1 MQARVFEA
9 GVCQPFRSGGITRA
23 AKGAGGA
30 KAYIVQQDDEHVGRA
45 LRRPQR
51 LKLREA
57 GIWVFGLN
65 RRGQTWRK
73 LTDKQK
79 AELNEAGALKLMQA
93 NPTLI
98 KRPVLETK
106 KRVHVGFTA
115 ADYQQLF
122 S

>member
-1 MQARVFEA
+1 MITLYGISNCDTVRKARNWLSSHDVDYQFHDIRRD
-9 GVCQPFRSGGITRA
+9 GLTVKQLKTW
-23 AKGAGGA
+23 A
-30 KAYIVQQDDEHVGRA
+30 KAVGWET
-45 LRRPQR
+45 L
-51 LKLREA
+51 
-57 GIWVFGLN
+57 LN
-65 RRGQTWRK
+65 RRGQTWRN

-79 AELNEAGALKLMQA
+79 AEINETRALQLMHA

-106 KRVHVGFTA
+106 KRIHVGFSA

>member
-1 MQARVFEA
+1 MITLYGISNCDTVRKARNWLSSHDVDYQFHD
-9 GVCQPFRSGGITRA
+9 FRKDGLTLSQL
-23 AKGAGGA
+23 KVWA
-30 KAYIVQQDDEHVGRA
+30 KAVGWET
-45 LRRPQR
+45 L
-51 LKLREA
+51 
-57 GIWVFGLN
+57 LN